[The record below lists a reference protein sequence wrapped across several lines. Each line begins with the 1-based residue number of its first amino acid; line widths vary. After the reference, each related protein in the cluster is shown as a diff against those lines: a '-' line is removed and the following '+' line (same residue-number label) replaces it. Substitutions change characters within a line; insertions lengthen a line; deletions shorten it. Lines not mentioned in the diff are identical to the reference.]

1 MNKPERYIYLDH
13 SATTPVDPRALDAMA
28 PYWSEIFGNSA
39 SPHAF
44 GQAAANALEG
54 ARQTV
59 ADVLGCRPAE
69 IAFTGSG
76 TEADN
81 LALRG
86 AAWAVRQNGRGNHII
101 VTPIEHHAV
110 GHTADQ
116 LGDQFDFEITQVGVD
131 EYGRVDPDDVAAAIR
146 ADTVLVSVMAANNEI
161 GTIQPVAEI
170 GRICRERGVLFHTDG
185 VQAAGR
191 SLLNVVDLN
200 VDLMALSAHKF
211 YGPKGVGILY
221 VRRDTQL
228 LPALTGGDHERG
240 RRPGT
245 VNVAGAVGLA
255 TALRLVEE
263 EREAECARLRSLRDR
278 LIEGV
283 LERIPESRLTGHP
296 TERLAHHASFAFRGV
311 EGDSVV
317 LHLDQEGIAASSGA
331 ACAEGEPEPSYVLTA
346 LGLPLEWGIGSLR
359 LSLGH
364 ANDEADVARV
374 LEVLPGI
381 VEQLR
386 MNESVNGREKV
397 CRKSCDRAQR
407 RGR

>member
-1 MNKPERYIYLDH
+1 MTKPERHIYLDH
-13 SATTPVDPRALDAMA
+13 SATTPVDPRVIEAMA
-28 PYWSEIFGNSA
+28 PYWSEIFGNSE
-39 SPHAF
+39 SSHAF

-86 AAWAVRQNGRGNHII
+86 VAWAVRQNGWGNHIV

-110 GHTADQ
+110 GRTADQ
-116 LGDQFDFEITQVGVD
+116 LGDQFNFEITRVGVD
-131 EYGRVDPDDVAAAIR
+131 EYGRVNPEDVAAAIR
-146 ADTVLVSVMAANNEI
+146 ADTVLVSVMLANNEV

-191 SLLNVVDLN
+191 LPLNVADLN
-200 VDLMALSAHKF
+200 VDLLALSAHKF

-255 TALRLVEE
+255 TALRLAEE
-263 EREAECARLRSLRDR
+263 ERETECARLRPLRDW
-278 LIEGV
+278 LIKGV
-283 LERIPESRLTGHP
+283 LEGIPESRLTGHP

-331 ACAEGEPEPSYVLTA
+331 ACAEGEPEPSFVLA
-346 LGLPLEWGIGSLR
+346 AMGLPPEWGIGSLR

-364 ANDEADVARV
+364 ANDKADVARV
-374 LEVLPGI
+374 LETLPGI
-381 VEQLR
+381 VAQLR
-386 MNESVNGREKV
+386 AGEAGNGEKV
-397 CRKSCDRAQR
+397 FRTSCDRAQWR
-407 RGR
+407 SG